1 MITAPEL
8 GEMRRRLKSFESR
21 DGISL
26 FLSLYRSWCHNP
38 ISCFTLCL
46 LCQAYE
52 HASNLITMF
61 GELEISVPFLIQ
73 TDKLVQLIESPVFT
87 FLRLQ
92 LLDPIQYPYL
102 YRCMYGIL
110 MLLPQSSAFATLRN
124 RLNSLGSLATLS
136 PIISQASSTAASHSS
151 ASSAAATVQSAVTG
165 IINPQLQKKKDKHS
179 SSDLSL
185 PVIPASKWQELL
197 VHFKTTQ
204 SRHERA
210 RRLSTLLFFSTTNPN
225 LTLLF

>member
-1 MITAPEL
+1 MEFATTMVQTLSMIMVTAPEL
-8 GEMRRRLKSFESR
+8 SEMRRRLKKFDSR

-38 ISCFTLCL
+38 ISCLILCL

-52 HASNLITMF
+52 HAANLISIF
-61 GELEISVPFLIQ
+61 GEIEITVPFLIQ

-92 LLDPIQYPYL
+92 LLEPEKYPYL
-102 YRCMYGIL
+102 YKCMYGIL

-136 PIISQASSTAASHSS
+136 PIISQASQAQNVVSTASS
-151 ASSAAATVQSAVTG
+151 VQSAVSG
-165 IINPQLQKKKDKHS
+165 MISPQLQRKKSEKAAS
-179 SSDLSL
+179 EQNISM
-185 PVIPASKWQELL
+185 IPPLKWAELL
-197 VHFKTTQ
+197 SYFKTTQ
-204 SRHERA
+204 NRQERA
-210 RRLSTLLFFSTTNPN
+210 RRLSK
-225 LTLLF
+225 